1 MAGQLF
7 WLIFFGSFS
16 VSLESITL
24 AGGCFWC
31 LEAVYDRVNG
41 VQDVVSGYSNGE
53 DPSPTY
59 ESVCSGETGHAEVV
73 RIRFDNEQV
82 SLTELLEIFFV
93 IHDPT
98 TLNRQGNDVGTQYRS
113 GIYYERA
120 EDLKVIEDFMSSA
133 VAQMGISAQAI
144 TTQIEP
150 LRNFH
155 EAEQYHQNFF
165 LNHPTQGYCAHVVA
179 PKVAKFQKTFANKIK
194 A

>member
-1 MAGQLF
+1 M
-7 WLIFFGSFS
+7 
-16 VSLESITL
+16 SLESITL

-31 LEAVYDRVNG
+31 LEAVYDRVMG
-41 VQDVVSGYSNGE
+41 VQDVVSGYSNGD
-53 DPSPTY
+53 DPSPNY
-59 ESVCSGETGHAEVV
+59 ESVCSGHTGHAEVV
-73 RIRFDNEQV
+73 RIRFDSEQV

-120 EDLKVIEDFMSSA
+120 EDLKVIEEFMKSA
-133 VAQMGISAQAI
+133 VQQMGINPQAI

-155 EAEQYHQNFF
+155 EAEEYHQNFF
-165 LNHPTQGYCAHVVA
+165 LNHPTQGYCAHVVS
-179 PKVAKFQKTFANKIK
+179 PKVAKFQKTFANKLK